1 MKYLIKGSLIG
12 LPVLLL
18 ATAAEAH
25 TGHGAVSGLAAGF
38 GHPFGGLDHMLAM
51 IAVGILGVQLGG
63 RALWALPAVFL
74 AMMVAGGA
82 LGVMGIALPLVEPG
96 IAGSVVALGAVIA
109 AGWRLPVAAAAPVVG
124 AFAVFHGYAH
134 GAEMA
139 AGTSATAYGAGFV
152 LATGLLQLA
161 GVGLG
166 VSLARTGRWVAAQ
179 GVRVIGAGIA
189 FAGMVLAAV

>member
-1 MKYLIKGSLIG
+1 
-12 LPVLLL
+12 
-18 ATAAEAH
+18 
-25 TGHGAVSGLAAGF
+25 
-38 GHPFGGLDHMLAM
+38 
-51 IAVGILGVQLGG
+51 
-63 RALWALPAVFL
+63 
-74 AMMVAGGA
+74 
-82 LGVMGIALPLVEPG
+82 
-96 IAGSVVALGAVIA
+96 
-109 AGWRLPVAAAAPVVG
+109 
-124 AFAVFHGYAH
+124 
-134 GAEMA
+134 MA